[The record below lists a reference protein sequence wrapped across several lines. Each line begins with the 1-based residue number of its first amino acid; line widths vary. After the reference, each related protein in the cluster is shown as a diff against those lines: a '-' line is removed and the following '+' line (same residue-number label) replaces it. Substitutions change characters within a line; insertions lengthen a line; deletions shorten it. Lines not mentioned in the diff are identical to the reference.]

1 MPWENPG
8 AVFYDTLEDTN
19 QKASDLTKEND
30 SDGEYF
36 ECSDCDGESEYD
48 FVNSLVD
55 DKKRGNF
62 SSYLPKDSL
71 SSQSASS
78 IHAAYNRCPKQPS
91 LTDTLVRLIEM
102 NFEETLLNLAT
113 QYSSLLPHVLYS
125 VLKGRPVVVVSRF
138 CEDYARLRAVVDT
151 LGHFVPNSFHTL
163 NELIENGCT
172 ANQQGNTDR

>member
-91 LTDTLVRLIEM
+91 LTDTLVRLIDRGD
-102 NFEETLLNLAT
+102 FA
-113 QYSSLLPHVLYS
+113 Q
-125 VLKGRPVVVVSRF
+125 
-138 CEDYARLRAVVDT
+138 
-151 LGHFVPNSFHTL
+151 LGHSILESAAACFVFGAQRAACCCRVPL
-163 NELIENGCT
+163 L
-172 ANQQGNTDR
+172 